1 MEGTNDSNAVDH
13 SHFPR
18 PGENCAVFLFP
29 CGGEDMGS
37 AGLCSFLRSKKRRM
51 DRSPGLG
58 KTVQAWGDENG
69 PAHYT
74 QGRAAP
80 KQLES
85 NKFCPL
91 PVDFKVFINNSR
103 DSQAHLARHAP
114 SLDFRKHS
122 KKELAGAQKMDNLGL

>member
-1 MEGTNDSNAVDH
+1 MPAVKEVLPATGIDPGMFLSYAVDH

-37 AGLCSFLRSKKRRM
+37 AGLYSFLQSKKRRM

-69 PAHYT
+69 PAH
-74 QGRAAP
+74 
-80 KQLES
+80 
-85 NKFCPL
+85 
-91 PVDFKVFINNSR
+91 
-103 DSQAHLARHAP
+103 
-114 SLDFRKHS
+114 
-122 KKELAGAQKMDNLGL
+122 